1 MGKEIYQDRL
11 MPSAQK
17 NTGHTIGV
25 FDSGLGGVCV
35 CSEIKKI
42 LPLSRIIYI
51 ADQKNIP
58 YGDKPLK
65 DIKRYTE
72 KISQKLITMGADII
86 VIACNTA
93 SAASLYYLREK
104 FPEINFVGMEPAVK
118 PAAIESKNK
127 KIGIIATTGTFN
139 GEPFAKVVAAYAK
152 GVEVFPQPCPGLV
165 ELIEEG
171 EENSSLLKE
180 KITSYITPLLDK
192 GVDKIV
198 LGCTHYSLIKSII
211 EKLSLSK
218 ADIIDPAPA
227 IARQTKRILSTI
239 QKEKT
244 PAGEDIFLTTNQ
256 DKAKEFS
263 TFASRIM
270 QKKLNAECIEL
281 D

>member
-1 MGKEIYQDRL
+1 MSDSK
-11 MPSAQK
+11 K
-17 NTGHTIGV
+17 NTTHTIGV

-35 CSEIKKI
+35 CREIKKL
-42 LPLSRIIYI
+42 LPLSQIIYI

-58 YGDKPLK
+58 YGDKPLEAVK
-65 DIKRYTE
+65 AYTE
-72 KISQKLITMGADII
+72 KISQKLIAMGADVI

-104 FPEINFVGMEPAVK
+104 FPKINFVGMEPAVK
-118 PAAIESKNK
+118 PAATKSKNK

-139 GEPFAKVVAAYAK
+139 GEPFAKVVENYAK
-152 GVEVFPQPCPGLV
+152 NVQVFPQACPGLV
-165 ELIEEG
+165 ELIEET
-171 EENSSLLKE
+171 EEKSPLLKE
-180 KITSYITPLLDK
+180 KITSYIKPLLDK

-198 LGCTHYSLIKSII
+198 LGCTHYSLIKNII
-211 EKLSLSK
+211 EKLVLSK

-227 IARQTKRILSTI
+227 IAKQTKRILSTI

-244 PAGEDIFLTTNQ
+244 PAGEDIFLTTNP
-256 DKAKEFS
+256 DKTKAFS
-263 TFASRIM
+263 AFASRIM